1 VLTLALENCVR
12 KVLVILLLAAVG
24 GVGWWWSRRSGSE
37 TTSFRFTA
45 VERGDLEA
53 VIASTGTLEPVT
65 LVSVGTQVS
74 GQIAE
79 VLADFNDEV
88 REGQVLARLDTTV
101 LRANL
106 EDAQSSVRR
115 AQAEVALAE
124 ADYTRI
130 SNLTAQNLLPQSEL
144 DQAQRSR
151 AVTAASLESA
161 RAAIDRAARNLS
173 YATILAPISGTIVA
187 RTVDAG
193 QTVAAS
199 LSAPELFRIAADLSR
214 MQILADVD
222 ESDISSI
229 EPGQAARFT
238 VQAYP
243 DATFRG
249 TVRQVRLQPSTSDN
263 VVSYTVVVDVENPEA
278 KLLPGMTATIEFLV
292 DQVTDVLKVSNAALR
307 FRPSEAM
314 LAELFERRRRERE
327 ASGEN
332 TAPRGD
338 APTGTRPQ
346 NGGSATAG
354 GSRGPSNRPRLF
366 ILDEQG
372 RLAMI
377 PIEVGLSDGQMTEV
391 RGPGLSEGQQ
401 VIVGVTSAAAASS
414 STNPFQPGTQSAP
427 RGPRVPGG
435 F

>member
-1 VLTLALENCVR
+1 MR
-12 KVLVILLLAAVG
+12 KVVVVLLLAAVG
-24 GVGWWWSRRSGSE
+24 GIGWWWSRRGGTE
-37 TTSFRFTA
+37 TTAFRFTA
-45 VERGDLEA
+45 IERGDLEA

-88 REGQVLARLDTTV
+88 EEGQVLARLDTTV

-130 SNLTAQNLLPQSEL
+130 ASLTRQSLLPQSEL
-144 DQAQRSR
+144 DQAERSR
-151 AVTAASLESA
+151 AVARAGLESA

-173 YATILAPISGTIVA
+173 YATISAPISGTIVA
-187 RTVDAG
+187 RTIDAG

-214 MQILADVD
+214 MQILAAVD

-243 DATFRG
+243 DAKFRG

-278 KLLPGMTATIEFLV
+278 KLLPGMTATLEFLV

-327 ASGEN
+327 TSGEN
-332 TAPRGD
+332 AGPRPG
-338 APTGTRPQ
+338 AAAGNRPP
-346 NGGSATAG
+346 NGGTAAAG
-354 GSRGPSNRPRLF
+354 APRGPSNRPRLF
-366 ILDEQG
+366 MLDEQG

-391 RGPGLSEGQQ
+391 RGPGLEEGAQ
-401 VIVGVTSAAAASS
+401 VIVGVSSAGATAASS
-414 STNPFQPGTQSAP
+414 NPFQPSSQGTQ